1 MADFF
6 IKRPILSICLSV
18 IIVLL
23 GAFSILRL
31 PISEYPD
38 IIPPSIQVTATY
50 PGADCETVVKS
61 IASPIEQQMSGVDGM
76 SYMTSVN
83 TNNGQMSMMILF
95 EIGTEANMDQVLSY
109 LRYGQAT
116 SQLPSEVSALGVSLR
131 KTSGL
136 PALVVSLYSP
146 QGTYDGLW
154 LANYAYINMVDAIKR
169 VPGVGDVQVFGAG
182 RYAMRIWLNPEKM
195 AALNITARDVM
206 LAVQAQNAVNPAG
219 KIGAQ
224 PAPPDQQLSF
234 TVKAPGRLTSV
245 KEFENIVVRGQ
256 DSSIVR
262 VGDIARVELGSETY
276 SLSSSVNGMP
286 AASIGIYEA
295 PGGNAIQ
302 LVDNIKALLKNTD
315 MPPGMDY
322 LVSLDS
328 TLAVRAGIE
337 DIVSTLVIALG
348 LVVLVVFIFLQG
360 WRGTLIPA
368 FAVPVSIVGAFI
380 AFPLFGFSINTIC
393 LMGLVLA
400 IGLVVDDA
408 IVVVEAVKNHI
419 SNGEKPLQATIAAM
433 KEVSGPIVSTALV
446 ISCVFIPTLLLPGVT
461 GKLFEQ
467 FAVTIGMSII
477 ISAFCALSLSPTL
490 SAGLLRG
497 GKADSIPL
505 LGPFFKLF
513 NKGFN
518 KARDWYVEICA
529 RLIRHM
535 WLSILLLAAM
545 TALLFPLAKLIPSG
559 FLPNED
565 QGYLFGGVELPDNTS
580 LNVTADTAARIEKI
594 IREDPGVDVVTT
606 VNGFNLISSVQSSS
620 NSFFFISLKP
630 WSERTAPG
638 MTADGI
644 AARLKSRLNAEIS
657 SGVAYVV
664 PPPPLPGV
672 GTSGDVTFLLEDRQG
687 IGEKFLAA
695 NTSKFIEAA
704 EKRPEIA
711 DISNFM
717 SPSNLQ
723 YNLNV
728 NTEQATL
735 QNMDVDEI
743 YATIQAYMGSTFLN
757 NFNIYGQEWQV
768 YMQADAP
775 YRDSID
781 KLSMFYVR
789 NNEGDPV
796 PLDSVIN
803 VTHGWAPEFLIRQNM
818 FNSSQLNVTPAPGYS
833 SGQVMNALEEV
844 FAQTMPSGMGYDYS
858 GMSYQ
863 EKQAQKG
870 ITIGMIFAA
879 SAVFVFLILASLYE
893 SWSLPVAV
901 FMTAPIAIL
910 GAFLAL
916 WITGLDLNIYSEI
929 GLIVLIALAAK
940 NAILIVE
947 FAVLELRQGTDLL
960 TATLDAARIRL
971 RPILMTSIAFIMG
984 CLPLA
989 VATGAGAA
997 ARQVVGVGVIGGMIT
1012 AVFIGVFFIP
1022 SFFYLIAKLAGLDKK
1037 AARKLQEKEQGAPA
1051 PAKQAE

>member
-276 SLSSSVNGMP
+276 SLSSSVNDMP

-408 IVVVEAVKNHI
+408 IVVVERVLFLMESEKLTPKEATIKAMEQVSSAIVATTLVLLAIFVPVGFLGGITGQIYKQFAIAISTSVAFSALNALTLSPALCATLLHPFKPAQSGPLFWFNRIINRSRDRYASVVGLLGRKVSVIFLLMLMLFAGVGGFLHI
-419 SNGEKPLQATIAAM
+419 SQTSFIPSEDQGVIFMNVQLPEGATRNRTQEFADKIYPLIKEEPGVENVMVVVGASMIGGSGENVALGIITLHPWNERKGDELYSTNILNRIRAKLIGMPEAEIQLFEPPAIMGLGMSGGMDYRLQALNSDDPQQLEAA
-433 KEVSGPIVSTALV
+433 L
-446 ISCVFIPTLLLPGVT
+446 
-461 GKLFEQ
+461 
-467 FAVTIGMSII
+467 
-477 ISAFCALSLSPTL
+477 
-490 SAGLLRG
+490 
-497 GKADSIPL
+497 
-505 LGPFFKLF
+505 
-513 NKGFN
+513 KGF
-518 KARDWYVEICA
+518 
-529 RLIRHM
+529 
-535 WLSILLLAAM
+535 
-545 TALLFPLAKLIPSG
+545 LAKLNQD
-559 FLPNED
+559 PNISYAYTTYTAQTPNYYITIDREKAEAMKVSIGSIYD
-565 QGYLFGGVELPDNTS
+565 VLQNYLGSSYVNDVNFGTQVNKVMIQADWKYRKDLDS
-580 LNVTADTAARIEKI
+580 LKQLHVQNQNGEMVPLETVISLKKVLAPR
-594 IREDPGVDVVTT
+594 VVTRYNQYPSASIT
-606 VNGFNLISSVQSSS
+606 AVQNQSSS
-620 NSFFFISLKP
+620 TGQAMGAVENLSKSLP
-630 WSERTAPG
+630 NGFS
-638 MTADGI
+638 
-644 AARLKSRLNAEIS
+644 
-657 SGVAYVV
+657 
-664 PPPPLPGV
+664 
-672 GTSGDVTFLLEDRQG
+672 
-687 IGEKFLAA
+687 
-695 NTSKFIEAA
+695 
-704 EKRPEIA
+704 
-711 DISNFM
+711 
-717 SPSNLQ
+717 
-723 YNLNV
+723 
-728 NTEQATL
+728 
-735 QNMDVDEI
+735 
-743 YATIQAYMGSTFLN
+743 
-757 NFNIYGQEWQV
+757 
-768 YMQADAP
+768 
-775 YRDSID
+775 
-781 KLSMFYVR
+781 
-789 NNEGDPV
+789 
-796 PLDSVIN
+796 
-803 VTHGWAPEFLIRQNM
+803 
-818 FNSSQLNVTPAPGYS
+818 
-833 SGQVMNALEEV
+833 
-844 FAQTMPSGMGYDYS
+844 YDWS

-863 EKQAQKG
+863 EKSSSGQIGYLIVLAMTFAYLFLVAQ
-870 ITIGMIFAA
+870 
-879 SAVFVFLILASLYE
+879 YE
-893 SWSLPVAV
+893 SWSTPLPVLTSVSVA
-901 FMTAPIAIL
+901 ML
-910 GAFLAL
+910 GALAGL
-916 WITGLDLNIYSEI
+916 FITGLPLSIYAQL
-929 GLIVLIALAAK
+929 GLILLVGLAAK

-947 FAVLELRQGTDLL
+947 FSKEERERGSSIIKAATVGTKERFRAVLM
-960 TATLDAARIRL
+960 TAFTF
-971 RPILMTSIAFIMG
+971 ILG
-984 CLPLA
+984 VLPMI

-997 ARQVVGVGVIGGMIT
+997 SRIA
-1012 AVFIGVFFIP
+1012 IGVP
-1022 SFFYLIAKLAGLDKK
+1022 VFYGMLLGTAAGLIIIPLLYILFQTWREK
-1037 AARKLQEKEQGAPA
+1037 AYSRSRKTSA
-1051 PAKQAE
+1051 

>member
-6 IKRPILSICLSV
+6 IKRPILSICLSI

-23 GAFSILRL
+23 GTFSILRL

-116 SQLPSEVSALGVSLR
+116 SQLPPEVSELGVSLR

-169 VPGVGDVQVFGAG
+169 VPGVGDVQVFGSG

-256 DSSIVR
+256 GSSIVR
-262 VGDIARVELGSETY
+262 VGDVARVELGSETY

-302 LVDNIKALLKNTD
+302 LVDNIKALLNDTD

-380 AFPLFGFSINTIC
+380 AFPFFGFSINTIC

-408 IVVVEAVKNHI
+408 IVVVENVDRIMHEEHLPAREATKKAMKNLGGALIAMSLVLCAVFVPVSFLSGI
-419 SNGEKPLQATIAAM
+419 TGQLYRQFTITIA
-433 KEVSGPIVSTALV
+433 VSVV
-446 ISCVFIPTLLLPGVT
+446 IS
-461 GKLFEQ
+461 
-467 FAVTIGMSII
+467 TIV
-477 ISAFCALSLSPTL
+477 ALTLSPVMCSL
-490 SAGLLRG
+490 FLKPGSGRKNRFFRRINFGLATGNRFYGRMIRASLKHSRRMFTAFG
-497 GKADSIPL
+497 IIMVGIWMM
-505 LGPFFKLF
+505 
-513 NKGFN
+513 N
-518 KARDWYVEICA
+518 
-529 RLIRHM
+529 RLV
-535 WLSILLLAAM
+535 
-545 TALLFPLAKLIPSG
+545 PSS
-559 FLPNED
+559 FMPQED
-565 QGYLFGGVELPDNTS
+565 QGYFTVELELPEGATIERTREVTDRAMAFLTAEPDVQYV
-580 LNVTADTAARIEKI
+580 LNVTGSSARVGTNQA
-594 IREDPGVDVVTT
+594 RSLLT
-606 VNGFNLISSVQSSS
+606 VI
-620 NSFFFISLKP
+620 LKP
-630 WSERTAPG
+630 WNERQSERIDEVMNRVRTELSRYPESKVYLSTPAVIPG
-638 MTADGI
+638 LG
-644 AARLKSRLNAEIS
+644 S
-657 SGVAYVV
+657 SG
-664 PPPPLPGV
+664 G
-672 GTSGDVTFLLEDRQG
+672 FE
-687 IGEKFLAA
+687 
-695 NTSKFIEAA
+695 
-704 EKRPEIA
+704 
-711 DISNFM
+711 M
-717 SPSNLQ
+717 
-723 YNLNV
+723 
-728 NTEQATL
+728 
-735 QNMDVDEI
+735 
-743 YATIQAYMGSTFLN
+743 
-757 NFNIYGQEWQV
+757 
-768 YMQADAP
+768 
-775 YRDSID
+775 
-781 KLSMFYVR
+781 
-789 NNEGDPV
+789 
-796 PLDSVIN
+796 
-803 VTHGWAPEFLIRQNM
+803 
-818 FNSSQLNVTPAPGYS
+818 
-833 SGQVMNALEEV
+833 
-844 FAQTMPSGMGYDYS
+844 
-858 GMSYQ
+858 
-863 EKQAQKG
+863 
-870 ITIGMIFAA
+870 
-879 SAVFVFLILASLYE
+879 
-893 SWSLPVAV
+893 
-901 FMTAPIAIL
+901 
-910 GAFLAL
+910 
-916 WITGLDLNIYSEI
+916 
-929 GLIVLIALAAK
+929 
-940 NAILIVE
+940 
-947 FAVLELRQGTDLL
+947 VLE
-960 TATLDAARIRL
+960 
-971 RPILMTSIAFIMG
+971 
-984 CLPLA
+984 
-989 VATGAGAA
+989 
-997 ARQVVGVGVIGGMIT
+997 
-1012 AVFIGVFFIP
+1012 
-1022 SFFYLIAKLAGLDKK
+1022 
-1037 AARKLQEKEQGAPA
+1037 
-1051 PAKQAE
+1051 

>member
-1 MADFF
+1 M
-6 IKRPILSICLSV
+6 
-18 IIVLL
+18 
-23 GAFSILRL
+23 
-31 PISEYPD
+31 
-38 IIPPSIQVTATY
+38 TATY

-276 SLSSSVNGMP
+276 SLSSSVNDMP

-490 SAGLLRG
+490 SAGLLKG

-580 LNVTADTAARIEKI
+580 LNVTADTAARIEK
-594 IREDPGVDVVTT
+594 
-606 VNGFNLISSVQSSS
+606 
-620 NSFFFISLKP
+620 
-630 WSERTAPG
+630 
-638 MTADGI
+638 
-644 AARLKSRLNAEIS
+644 S
-657 SGVAYVV
+657 SGGSGRGRSDYRQRLQ
-664 PPPPLPGV
+664 PHQLRPKLLQLLLLHLPETLV
-672 GTSGDVTFLLEDRQG
+672 RTDCSGHDGGRH
-687 IGEKFLAA
+687 
-695 NTSKFIEAA
+695 
-704 EKRPEIA
+704 R
-711 DISNFM
+711 
-717 SPSNLQ
+717 
-723 YNLNV
+723 
-728 NTEQATL
+728 
-735 QNMDVDEI
+735 
-743 YATIQAYMGSTFLN
+743 
-757 NFNIYGQEWQV
+757 
-768 YMQADAP
+768 
-775 YRDSID
+775 R
-781 KLSMFYVR
+781 
-789 NNEGDPV
+789 
-796 PLDSVIN
+796 
-803 VTHGWAPEFLIRQNM
+803 
-818 FNSSQLNVTPAPGYS
+818 TP
-833 SGQVMNALEEV
+833 
-844 FAQTMPSGMGYDYS
+844 
-858 GMSYQ
+858 
-863 EKQAQKG
+863 EKQAERG
-870 ITIGMIFAA
+870 NFLRRGVCGSAA
-879 SAVFVFLILASLYE
+879 APAWRRNVRGCHIPAGGPPGHRGKIPGRQHVQIHRGGGKEAGNSGHQQFHVSLQPSVQPE
-893 SWSLPVAV
+893 C
-901 FMTAPIAIL
+901 
-910 GAFLAL
+910 
-916 WITGLDLNIYSEI
+916 
-929 GLIVLIALAAK
+929 K
-940 NAILIVE
+940 H
-947 FAVLELRQGTDLL
+947 
-960 TATLDAARIRL
+960 
-971 RPILMTSIAFIMG
+971 
-984 CLPLA
+984 
-989 VATGAGAA
+989 GAGHSPEYG
-997 ARQVVGVGVIGGMIT
+997 RG
-1012 AVFIGVFFIP
+1012 
-1022 SFFYLIAKLAGLDKK
+1022 
-1037 AARKLQEKEQGAPA
+1037 
-1051 PAKQAE
+1051 

>member
-6 IKRPILSICLSV
+6 IKRPILSFCLSI

-31 PISEYPD
+31 PVSEYPD

-95 EIGTEANMDQVLSY
+95 ETGTEANMDQVLSY

-116 SQLPSEVSALGVSLR
+116 SQLPPEVSELGISLR

-136 PALVVSLYSP
+136 PALVISFYSP
-146 QGTYDGLW
+146 NGTYDGLW

-169 VPGVGDVQVFGAG
+169 VPGVGDVQVFGSG

-234 TVKAPGRLTSV
+234 TVKAPGRLTTV
-245 KEFENIVVRGQ
+245 EEFENIVVRGQ
-256 DSSIVR
+256 GSSIVR
-262 VGDIARVELGSETY
+262 VSDVARVELGSETY
-276 SLSSSVNGMP
+276 SLSSTVNGMP
-286 AASIGIYEA
+286 AASLGIYEA

-302 LVDNIKALLKNTD
+302 LVDNIKALLAESNL
-315 MPPGMDY
+315 PPDMDY

-337 DIVSTLVIALG
+337 DIVSTLLIALG

-380 AFPLFGFSINTIC
+380 AFPFFGFSINTIC

-419 SNGEKPLQATIAAM
+419 SNGEKPLPATITAM
-433 KEVSGPIVSTALV
+433 REVSGPIVSTALV
-446 ISCVFIPTLLLPGVT
+446 ISCVFVPTLLLPGVS

-477 ISAFCALSLSPTL
+477 ISAFCALSLSPAL
-490 SAGLLRG
+490 SSRLLKG
-497 GKADSIPL
+497 GNSDTIWL
-505 LGPFFKLF
+505 LGPFFNMF

-518 KARDWYVEICA
+518 KARDWYVNACSW
-529 RLIRHM
+529 LIRRM

-545 TALLFPLAKLIPSG
+545 TALLFPMARLIPSG

-565 QGYLFGGVELPDNTS
+565 QGYLFGGAELPDNTS
-580 LNVTADTAARIEKI
+580 LNVTEKTSAQIERI
-594 IREDPGVDVVTT
+594 IREDPGVEVVTT

-630 WSERTAPG
+630 WSQRKGPD
-638 MTADGI
+638 MT
-644 AARLKSRLNAEIS
+644 
-657 SGVAYVV
+657 
-664 PPPPLPGV
+664 
-672 GTSGDVTFLLEDRQG
+672 
-687 IGEKFLAA
+687 
-695 NTSKFIEAA
+695 
-704 EKRPEIA
+704 
-711 DISNFM
+711 
-717 SPSNLQ
+717 
-723 YNLNV
+723 
-728 NTEQATL
+728 
-735 QNMDVDEI
+735 
-743 YATIQAYMGSTFLN
+743 AYMGSTFLN

-789 NNEGDPV
+789 NNNGDPV

-818 FNSSQLNVTPAPGYS
+818 FNSSQLNITPAEGYS

-844 FAQTMPSGMGYDYS
+844 FAQTMPAGMGYGYS

-863 EKQAQKG
+863 EKQAQHG

-879 SAVFVFLILASLYE
+879 SAIFVFLILASLYE

-901 FMTAPIAIL
+901 FMTVPIAIL
-910 GAFLAL
+910 GAFAAL
-916 WITGLDLNIYSEI
+916 WIFGQQLNIYSEI

-947 FAVLELRQGTDLL
+947 FAVLELKQGKDLL
-960 TATLDAARIRL
+960 TSTLDAARIRL

-989 VATGAGAA
+989 LATGAGAA
-997 ARQVVGVGVIGGMIT
+997 ARQVVGIGVIGGMIT

-1022 SFFYLIAKLAGLDKK
+1022 SFFYLIAKLAKLDKK
-1037 AARKLQEKEQGAPA
+1037 AALERQEKAS
-1051 PAKQAE
+1051 

>member
-6 IKRPILSICLSV
+6 IKRPILSICLSI

-23 GAFSILRL
+23 GTFSILRL

-116 SQLPSEVSALGVSLR
+116 SQLPPEVSELGVSLR

-169 VPGVGDVQVFGAG
+169 VPGVGDVQVFGSG

-256 DSSIVR
+256 GSSIVR
-262 VGDIARVELGSETY
+262 VGDVARVELGSETY

-302 LVDNIKALLKNTD
+302 LVDNIKALLNDTE

-380 AFPLFGFSINTIC
+380 AFPFFGFSINTIC

-408 IVVVEAVKNHI
+408 IVVVEAVESHMER
-419 SNGEKPLQATIAAM
+419 GLTPRQAAFAAM
-433 KEVSGPIVSTALV
+433 EEVSGPVIAIALV
-446 ISCVFIPTLLLPGVT
+446 LAAVFLPSLLLPGIT
-461 GKLFEQ
+461 GTLFQQ
-467 FAVTIGMSII
+467 FAVTIAISML
-477 ISAFCALSLSPTL
+477 ISAFNALTLSPALS
-490 SAGLLRG
+490 AILLKPKDPNKGGPLKFFYRIFNRG
-497 GKADSIPL
+497 YDATASGYTKVCHFLTRKLIISIPL
-505 LGPFFKLF
+505 L
-513 NKGFN
+513 
-518 KARDWYVEICA
+518 A
-529 RLIRHM
+529 LIAYA
-535 WLSILLLAAM
+535 IL
-545 TALLFPLAKLIPSG
+545 PVAKQIPNG
-559 FLPNED
+559 FLPDED
-565 QGYLFGGVELPDNTS
+565 QGYLFSALIMPEARS
-580 LNVTADTAARIEKI
+580 LQLTTAAADKVSDL
-594 IREDPGVDVVTT
+594 IRQNPNVKDVIAIS
-606 VNGFNLISSVQSSS
+606 GFSLLTGVQST
-620 NSFFFISLKP
+620 NNAFFFVMLKP
-630 WSERTAPG
+630 WEERPNPDQSAKAVTAQ
-638 MTADGI
+638 
-644 AARLKSRLNAEIS
+644 LNALLS
-657 SGVAYVV
+657 TKV
-664 PPPPLPGV
+664 PEGIPMCFQPPAIAGV
-672 GTSGDVTFLLEDRQG
+672 GSANGVTFMLEDRDGKGTEYLAEQTDIFVKEASKLPIFDPQKNG
-687 IGEKFLAA
+687 GVRSVMSFAVEQKDVRLDEEKC
-695 NTSKFIEAA
+695 
-704 EKRPEIA
+704 
-711 DISNFM
+711 
-717 SPSNLQ
+717 
-723 YNLNV
+723 
-728 NTEQATL
+728 ATL
-735 QNMDVDEI
+735 GVSISEANSLL
-743 YATIQAYMGSTFLN
+743 QAYMGSLFINYITL
-757 NFNIYGQEWQV
+757 YGQQWQV
-768 YMQADAP
+768 YIQAQGSD
-775 YRDSID
+775 RTGTDML
-781 KLSMFYVR
+781 KNFYVK
-789 NNEGDPV
+789 NDSGSSV
-796 PLDSVIN
+796 PLSTLVKITDIK
-803 VTHGWAPEFLIRQNM
+803 GPEFLLRQNLY
-818 FNSSQLNVTPAPGYS
+818 NSSKLMVTPAQGYS
-833 SGQVMNALEEV
+833 NSRPWKRWNR
-844 FAQTMPSGMGYDYS
+844 P
-858 GMSYQ
+858 
-863 EKQAQKG
+863 
-870 ITIGMIFAA
+870 
-879 SAVFVFLILASLYE
+879 
-893 SWSLPVAV
+893 
-901 FMTAPIAIL
+901 
-910 GAFLAL
+910 
-916 WITGLDLNIYSEI
+916 
-929 GLIVLIALAAK
+929 
-940 NAILIVE
+940 
-947 FAVLELRQGTDLL
+947 LRPACPRTWA
-960 TATLDAARIRL
+960 TATQ
-971 RPILMTSIAFIMG
+971 T
-984 CLPLA
+984 
-989 VATGAGAA
+989 
-997 ARQVVGVGVIGGMIT
+997 
-1012 AVFIGVFFIP
+1012 
-1022 SFFYLIAKLAGLDKK
+1022 
-1037 AARKLQEKEQGAPA
+1037 
-1051 PAKQAE
+1051 

>member
-337 DIVSTLVIALG
+337 DIVSTLVIA
-348 LVVLVVFIFLQG
+348 
-360 WRGTLIPA
+360 
-368 FAVPVSIVGAFI
+368 
-380 AFPLFGFSINTIC
+380 IC

-490 SAGLLRG
+490 SAGLLKG

-711 DISNFM
+711 GISNFM

-997 ARQVVGVGVIGGMIT
+997 ARQVVGVGVIGGMMT

>member
-1 MADFF
+1 
-6 IKRPILSICLSV
+6 
-18 IIVLL
+18 
-23 GAFSILRL
+23 
-31 PISEYPD
+31 
-38 IIPPSIQVTATY
+38 
-50 PGADCETVVKS
+50 
-61 IASPIEQQMSGVDGM
+61 
-76 SYMTSVN
+76 
-83 TNNGQMSMMILF
+83 
-95 EIGTEANMDQVLSY
+95 
-109 LRYGQAT
+109 
-116 SQLPSEVSALGVSLR
+116 
-131 KTSGL
+131 
-136 PALVVSLYSP
+136 
-146 QGTYDGLW
+146 
-154 LANYAYINMVDAIKR
+154 MVDAIKR

-490 SAGLLRG
+490 SAGLLKG

-565 QGYLFGGVELPDNTS
+565 QGYLFAALIMPEARS
-580 LNVTADTAARIEKI
+580 LQLTTAAADKVSEL
-594 IREDPGVDVVTT
+594 IRQNPNVKDVIAIS
-606 VNGFNLISSVQSSS
+606 GFSLLTGVQST
-620 NSFFFISLKP
+620 NNAFFFVMLKP
-630 WSERTAPG
+630 WEERPNPDQSAQAVTAQ
-638 MTADGI
+638 
-644 AARLKSRLNAEIS
+644 LNALLTTKVSEGITMCFQ
-657 SGVAYVV
+657 
-664 PPPPLPGV
+664 PPAIAGV
-672 GTSGDVTFLLEDRQG
+672 GSANGVTFMLEDRDGKGTEYLAEQTDIFVKEANKLPIFDPNNNG
-687 IGEKFLAA
+687 SVRSVMSFAVEQKDVRLDEEKC
-695 NTSKFIEAA
+695 
-704 EKRPEIA
+704 
-711 DISNFM
+711 
-717 SPSNLQ
+717 
-723 YNLNV
+723 
-728 NTEQATL
+728 ATL
-735 QNMDVDEI
+735 GVSISEANSLL
-743 YATIQAYMGSTFLN
+743 QAYMGSLFINYITL
-757 NFNIYGQEWQV
+757 YGQQWQV
-768 YMQADAP
+768 YIQAQGSD
-775 YRDSID
+775 RTGTDML
-781 KLSMFYVR
+781 KNFYVK
-789 NNEGDPV
+789 NNTGSSV
-796 PLDSVIN
+796 PLSTLVKITDIK
-803 VTHGWAPEFLIRQNM
+803 GPEFLLRQNLY
-818 FNSSQLNVTPAPGYS
+818 NSSKLMVTPAQGYS
-833 SGQVMNALEEV
+833 NSQAMEALEKTFE
-844 FAQTMPSGMGYDYS
+844 ASMPSDMGYSYAD
-858 GMSYQ
+858 MSYQ
-863 EKQAQKG
+863 EQKIQNG
-870 ITIGMIFAA
+870 IGIVQIFLL
-879 SAVFVFLILASLYE
+879 SSVFVFLILAALYE
-893 SWSLPVAV
+893 RWSLPLSI
-901 FMTAPIAIL
+901 FMTVPIAAL
-910 GAFLAL
+910 GAFL
-916 WITGLDLNIYSEI
+916 GLYWFGYELNLYAQI
-929 GLIVLIALAAK
+929 GLVMLIGLAAK

-947 FAVLELRQGTDLL
+947 FAVIEMERGKTLME
-960 TATLDAARIRL
+960 ATLSAARIRL
-971 RPILMTSIAFIMG
+971 RPILMTSFAFILG
-984 CLPLA
+984 CVPLA
-989 VATGAGAA
+989 LASGSGAYSRNIIGIVVIAGMTMAT
-997 ARQVVGVGVIGGMIT
+997 VVGIFLIPCSFY
-1012 AVFIGVFFIP
+1012 FIM
-1022 SFFYLIAKLAGLDKK
+1022 KLFRIRI
-1037 AARKLQEKEQGAPA
+1037 ARKTVETEDPDEIIARKYLFHEAHESLKG
-1051 PAKQAE
+1051 

>member
-1 MADFF
+1 M
-6 IKRPILSICLSV
+6 KTR
-18 IIVLL
+18 
-23 GAFSILRL
+23 
-31 PISEYPD
+31 
-38 IIPPSIQVTATY
+38 AT
-50 PGADCETVVKS
+50 CS
-61 IASPIEQQMSGVDGM
+61 
-76 SYMTSVN
+76 
-83 TNNGQMSMMILF
+83 
-95 EIGTEANMDQVLSY
+95 
-109 LRYGQAT
+109 
-116 SQLPSEVSALGVSLR
+116 
-131 KTSGL
+131 
-136 PALVVSLYSP
+136 
-146 QGTYDGLW
+146 
-154 LANYAYINMVDAIKR
+154 
-169 VPGVGDVQVFGAG
+169 
-182 RYAMRIWLNPEKM
+182 
-195 AALNITARDVM
+195 
-206 LAVQAQNAVNPAG
+206 
-219 KIGAQ
+219 
-224 PAPPDQQLSF
+224 
-234 TVKAPGRLTSV
+234 
-245 KEFENIVVRGQ
+245 
-256 DSSIVR
+256 
-262 VGDIARVELGSETY
+262 
-276 SLSSSVNGMP
+276 
-286 AASIGIYEA
+286 
-295 PGGNAIQ
+295 
-302 LVDNIKALLKNTD
+302 
-315 MPPGMDY
+315 
-322 LVSLDS
+322 
-328 TLAVRAGIE
+328 
-337 DIVSTLVIALG
+337 
-348 LVVLVVFIFLQG
+348 
-360 WRGTLIPA
+360 
-368 FAVPVSIVGAFI
+368 
-380 AFPLFGFSINTIC
+380 
-393 LMGLVLA
+393 
-400 IGLVVDDA
+400 
-408 IVVVEAVKNHI
+408 
-419 SNGEKPLQATIAAM
+419 
-433 KEVSGPIVSTALV
+433 
-446 ISCVFIPTLLLPGVT
+446 
-461 GKLFEQ
+461 
-467 FAVTIGMSII
+467 
-477 ISAFCALSLSPTL
+477 
-490 SAGLLRG
+490 
-497 GKADSIPL
+497 
-505 LGPFFKLF
+505 
-513 NKGFN
+513 
-518 KARDWYVEICA
+518 
-529 RLIRHM
+529 
-535 WLSILLLAAM
+535 
-545 TALLFPLAKLIPSG
+545 
-559 FLPNED
+559 
-565 QGYLFGGVELPDNTS
+565 GGVELPDNTS

-901 FMTAPIAIL
+901 FMTAPLPSWEHSGPVDNRAGPEHLFGNRPHRPDCSGGQKCHPHRGIRRAGTPSGHGPAHGHPGCGQNPPAPHPDDQHRL
-910 GAFLAL
+910 YH
-916 WITGLDLNIYSEI
+916 GLPSS
-929 GLIVLIALAAK
+929 G
-940 NAILIVE
+940 
-947 FAVLELRQGTDLL
+947 RSHGSG
-960 TATLDAARIRL
+960 R
-971 RPILMTSIAFIMG
+971 S
-984 CLPLA
+984 
-989 VATGAGAA
+989 GAA
-997 ARQVVGVGVIGGMIT
+997 GGRRRGHRRHDDSRLHRGIFHSFLLLPDCQTCRAGQKSGAETPGNGTGNSHPREAGRMTLPKRENGSRTASHSPYIQNIQAQKAFTKTSTTLISSPTFTMVI
-1012 AVFIGVFFIP
+1012 
-1022 SFFYLIAKLAGLDKK
+1022 
-1037 AARKLQEKEQGAPA
+1037 
-1051 PAKQAE
+1051 

>member
-446 ISCVFIPTLLLPGVT
+446 ISCVFIPTLLLPG
-461 GKLFEQ
+461 
-467 FAVTIGMSII
+467 
-477 ISAFCALSLSPTL
+477 
-490 SAGLLRG
+490 LLKG

-711 DISNFM
+711 GISNFM

-997 ARQVVGVGVIGGMIT
+997 ARQVVGVGVIGGMMT